1 MSKSVDFDFGELVV
15 RDLFEVSSLNRKEHE
30 TFKTLNPDKKMWTD
44 VGVVKEMCEFSG
56 MIVRPTY
63 FFKDEDSDEDDTVF
77 VRVDNN
83 PDMRTYCFTIDMFIP
98 AFSPHYAYETKNG
111 LIIRYN
117 NTDRSMYLGDKFLCK
132 ADDYT
137 AFRNHRNIN
146 GLSIVRTV
154 N

>member
-1 MSKSVDFDFGELVV
+1 MDVSVDFDFGELVV
-15 RDLFEVSSLNRKEHE
+15 RDLFEVSSLNRGQHE
-30 TFKTLNPDKKMWTD
+30 SFKYENPDKKMWIE
-44 VGVVKEMCEFSG
+44 VGVIKEMCEFSG

-63 FFKDEDSDEDDTVF
+63 FFKDEDGDEDDAIF
-77 VRVDNN
+77 VRVDNH

-98 AFSPHYAYETKNG
+98 AFSKRKLYETKSG

-117 NTDRSMYLGDKFLCK
+117 DKDRSMYAGDKLLCK

-154 N
+154 K

>member
-1 MSKSVDFDFGELVV
+1 MSVIVNFDFGELVV
-15 RDLFEVSSLNRKEHE
+15 RDLFEVSSLNRKKHE
-30 TFKTLNPDKKMWTD
+30 EFKTLNPDKKMWTD

-63 FFKDEDSDEDDTVF
+63 FFKDEDSDEDDAIF
-77 VRVDNN
+77 VRVDNH

-98 AFSPHYAYETKNG
+98 YFCKNKLYETKSG
-111 LIIRYN
+111 LIIKYN
-117 NTDRSMYLGDKFLCK
+117 NKDRSMYVGDKLLCK